1 MTTIE
6 DKIAQAET
14 KLKQLKAAKQKVE
27 ARKRAIELNQRK
39 KDDTRRKVLIGAA
52 IMAML
57 DSGRMKQEKLMEIMD
72 GFLTREAERA
82 LFGLTPAGVAEA
94 SPPAEAKPAAP
105 MTFSALKAQG

>member
-39 KDDTRRKVLIGAA
+39 KDDTRRKVLVGAA
-52 IMAML
+52 IMAMI
-57 DSGRMKQEKLMEIMD
+57 DNGRMKQEKLMEIMN
-72 GFLTREAERA
+72 GFLTRDAERA
-82 LFGLTPAGVAEA
+82 LFDLPPVGAEA
-94 SPPAEAKPAAP
+94 SPPAAAL
-105 MTFSALKAQG
+105 TFSALKAEG